1 MRIRTLNFLPEIFQ
15 TPTNRQFL
23 AATLDQ
29 LVNPPV
35 KQTIQGY
42 IGNKFGN
49 GINANDYYV
58 TEPTKIRTD
67 YQLDPGVVFT
77 NTNESTARDFISY
90 PGIID
95 ALKEQLGETADNN
108 RLFNSQFYSW
118 DSFVNLDK
126 LINYNEYYW
135 LPEGLPAVIV
145 GTSTVYLEE
154 DYAVTDNANTYSI
167 SPIDAPI
174 VNDNPILTL
183 LRGGTYTFA
192 VDQGTQFWIQGEP
205 GTSGYSLTN
214 PNQYVRNI
222 YGITNNGAT
231 AGTVTFNVPQ
241 ITAQDAY
248 QFLGNNTIDLV
259 TSLTYSQING
269 VLLSTLG
276 NIDGVVSL
284 ENLTLMFYNG
294 TVQTNFYTITYTGD
308 PNNPT
313 ISLILGDGI
322 PTNEKITA
330 LSGDSYSGLQFYR
343 DSLGN
348 VTEIPYLSSL
358 LDTLYYQDNSSPTKV
373 GVIRIIDDSNS
384 ATINVE
390 TQILGKTEYTSP
402 NGVVF
407 TNGLKVT
414 FQGDVYPLSYLNN
427 EYYVEGVGSAIE
439 LISKNDLICPE
450 DYTTSILEPF
460 DSISYDINNYD
471 ASLFLPIEKDY
482 ITISRGSINKN
493 AWSRS
498 NRWFHSQVINAT
510 ASYNNDP
517 SIITTYGSKNNK
529 AVRPILEFYSN
540 LKLFNLGT
548 AGKGFVDFLD
558 TRTTDAFTQV
568 MEQVCYY
575 PDVQVYTGYDATI
588 TGVVS
593 GTSTTITLPASSV
606 QGTLAVNQ
614 YINDSAGLLPTDATI
629 TAISGTTTLTLT
641 VEWNALKTFSTTGN
655 LSLVAD
661 DSPNTNYQVF
671 DGAKIIFANDNNP
684 NVANKIYV
692 VNFSTLSVGSTPV
705 ITLTE
710 APNGNLLIDQQFVV
724 TRGYNSTGKTYYYN
738 GEYVA
743 GQQKISVNQAPL
755 FDVLDE
761 NGISFGDQSVYTSSS
776 FAGNKL
782 FAYGI
787 GVGTDD
793 VVLGFPLR
801 FSSAGTLGDISF
813 DVSFNKD
820 TFDYVSDTSPITQKI
835 NAGYV
840 YNYSSR
846 TDYTR
851 ELGWKTA
858 IGESVQY
865 QIFEFD
871 YNATN
876 PVSSYTCDVAV
887 LTSAES
893 PWPTIFVYV
902 NNEIVSKEL
911 YTVTSTS
918 NTTTVSYALNS
929 PVNTKIQILLLS
941 NQASRTAYYGIP
953 INLSNNP
960 FNGNLAEV
968 NVGDIRGQYKSIF
981 YNNPNSSGNA
991 FGSNNYRDLGIT
1003 VPYGNVIIQNSA
1015 SLVLPGTFLRKKN
1028 DYIFDA
1034 LLFNSRE
1041 YIKYKSLLVATVNS
1055 LALDQTFNGANVLD
1069 AAVDQI
1075 TAAKSQEQPFFWS
1088 DMLPAKA
1095 PVTINSYL
1103 FNNYLDQAIFPLTKI
1118 YDFSSASYYGLM
1130 VYVART
1136 DSVTGITTTKLLIK
1150 GVDYT
1155 VTADAPTVIVTYD
1168 LQLNDIVTVNEYS
1181 QTYGSYVPNTP
1192 TKLGLYPSF
1201 VPKVVYDDTFVT
1213 PTWFI
1218 RGHDG
1223 SYNKLYGDYNPT
1235 LGLIDFR
1242 DQALFEFEC
1251 RIYNNLKLSNNIP
1264 ILENEI
1270 LPGFFRTTDYT
1281 YDEFLRTYSP
1291 AFLNW
1296 VGENRINYQRQY
1308 FSTFN
1313 EFTYN
1318 YSDTKSKIDTQLLT
1332 IGGWRGLYEYFYDT
1346 ASPNSSPWEMLGYTD
1361 KPDWWESRYG
1371 AAPYTSDNL
1380 VLWQDL
1386 EQGIDWN
1393 NGNPVIIPE
1402 AVRPGL
1408 TSVIPVGESGEILSP
1423 LRTIIGSYNPNIFQ
1437 RDWKVGD
1444 VGPAEYSYR
1453 RSSSYPFD
1461 LMRLFA
1467 LMKPAKF
1474 FNLSVD
1480 LDNYKYNAEFNQYLV
1495 NNRSHLV
1502 ISDIEIYGSGTP
1514 KTSYI
1519 NWVVDYEKQAG
1530 VDATTNLTNTL
1541 DNLDVRLVY
1550 RMAGYSDKNMLQ
1562 FYVEKSSAN
1571 DLNSSLLIPDESYGI
1586 LLYDNQPNSKII
1598 YSPVIIQVT
1607 GEGFSVFGNSQLTAY
1622 FKTLSPVYDGN
1633 YTNIT
1638 VESAS
1643 VKITDNYGP
1652 SEQLIP
1658 YGTVFYSTQEL
1669 AQFLM
1674 NYGKYLESQGMI
1686 FDQIVQSYTVD
1697 WELMIRE
1704 FLYWSQLG
1712 WEIGNVI
1719 TLNPAALALVI
1730 NKEDQIVQ
1738 PLTIQDTNFV
1748 LNQNLYPIK
1757 SSDISV
1763 IRDETF
1769 FSLEPLNKLDTIA
1782 YGQFNLSNFEHG
1794 IVFDNITVFDDII
1807 YNLITGL
1814 KQDRIFVRGTKSAE
1828 WNGTITASG
1837 FIYNQDNI
1845 KEWSQQVKYTKGSIV
1860 LYKTKYWV
1868 ALTIVQPGNNF
1879 NEKEWKVTE
1888 YSEIQKGLLPN
1899 SSTRSYETALYYD
1912 VYKANLENDAD
1923 LLSFSLI
1930 GYRPRDY
1937 LAVADL
1943 TDITQIN
1950 VYKNMIKSKGT
1961 RASLS
1966 TFKGAQLPQGG
1977 INYEV
1982 YENWAIKTGDF
1993 GGVLNNNFAEF
2004 KLSQNLLTGNP
2015 GIVSLKGNTNEIGV
2029 QQEVPLSSLFNYSRP
2044 ITSPDI
2050 LPILSDPS
2058 PRSLYPNAGYVNF
2071 NDVKMSSFFYSQAN
2085 EAVDING
2092 LPVSL
2097 TEFYVRDYYWVANY
2111 KSNWQV
2117 FTPESIGQ
2125 ILNVSSNLNG
2135 TATITFE
2142 NDHNL
2147 SKYDPFAIVNFNSA
2161 INGYYTV
2168 DTVINTKQVLIT
2180 LEVNTNNRSITGYG
2194 LAYKF
2199 TSQRVVSPAD
2209 IINLP
2214 LINAEFVKN
2223 TVWVDE
2229 NIDGDWAVYRKSLNY
2244 QYKTQ
2249 LTNTNSSFY
2258 GAAVAYTNDA
2268 GYLVSDPNLGELYR
2282 YTYNDLLQ
2290 DYILQQT
2297 LTSGASFGTNI
2308 IHKNNIYVVSEPTGT
2323 PKVHIYV
2330 KNPTLLTDNLVAYQS
2345 AITALGGSTEWGSK
2359 VALSGDTKWLY
2370 ISDDVGQK
2378 VYVYRKQDFS
2388 VNSGYFVIG
2397 ETYTITSVGTTDFTL
2412 LGAIEN
2418 KVGITFIATG
2428 SGDTNATG
2436 VAQQGTYKYST
2447 VIDGLSLGE
2456 EFGASLATDYYGD
2469 TLVVGAPKYDAS
2481 TTAANSGI
2489 AYVYSRSVQNIEVQ
2503 STGSGQTFTLAWTP
2517 TAPTTVTTLGTS
2529 SINGVNCSIN
2539 MSGFNVNDTVIFT
2552 PTSSISDFD
2561 GTNIVPNTTYYI
2573 QSIGSNWIQLKQ
2585 SRSTNE
2591 VYYLLDS
2598 VKNLNVYVQV
2608 NPLYVTVN
2616 GILVDSVNYA
2626 YVGNT
2631 FYYNGLLNA
2640 GDIINVS
2647 DNQFILAQTLELPD
2661 SARTGVQ
2668 FGYDLDVT
2676 TQASE
2681 ILVGAPFALDST
2693 TNQEGAVY
2701 RWTNGGGKFGVITGT
2716 QEVAVTTTRNLLL
2729 NGYLVTLA
2737 PAIGGT
2743 LSASDVSQL
2752 INAAGITNILASA
2765 SDNILTIQVTNTD
2778 IAVINEKLLI
2788 SAVDSNTL
2796 TELGL
2801 ELFTQTQ
2808 TILCPHLVGPTQFG
2822 KTIKFNEYDSV
2833 VISAPVGTRYT
2844 ATTFDFVDDENFTND
2859 TLFDNNAT
2867 QFIDS
2872 YTNAGAVYM
2881 FDYLGVYNETISDLG
2896 QFVYAQSINSPNQE
2910 YGNSPMYGYSVD
2922 FYDWTIIAGA
2932 PEYRIDTLTGCELTL
2947 GNAGQ
2952 VTIFNNPTG
2961 IKDWSTYR
2969 TPSATV
2975 DVSGIE
2981 NVQIFSAETNNT
2993 LINLDYID
3001 PLQGKILGAVRQ
3013 NIDVVSN
3020 NDPAGYNTGL
3030 DINGNLVWGEA
3041 QVGTIWFD
3049 TTSIRYVNYHQN
3061 DITYNSKYW
3070 GTLFPGSTVA
3080 VYSWVASTVAPS
3092 SYQGPGTPYNSTTYS
3107 VQATINSSNAVVPIY
3122 YFWVRNTGIV
3132 FTKRGKTLADTIL
3145 ELYISN
3151 PKSSGIAYMAALLP
3165 NTFGL
3170 YNAQDYIN
3178 ATDSVLHIGFK
3189 SSNNID
3195 VGHSEYALIR
3205 ANYADDFLPGIPE
3218 LITTDHLRAIHGA
3231 ATYSPAPP
3239 ESLYDRLLDSM
3250 AGVDETG
3257 AVVPNPLLPKAVQS
3271 GILARPRQSFFFN
3284 RLTALKNYIQ
3294 YANEVLAQYPI
3305 TEIRPG
3311 ATYLFAQNPITY
3323 NNTVSATNMI
3333 AGEQYII
3340 ISTGTTDFTQFGS
3353 GSNIIGTLFTAT
3365 GPATGSGTVDVIVG
3379 PASYTASDIVS
3390 GSTYIIETLGNTDF
3404 TAIGASSNTVGIE
3417 FTATGTS
3424 SGTGTVNEVLFD
3436 VGEEYDT
3443 SNFWDYVTW
3452 WAEGYD
3458 DATKPT
3464 VQVPVYASLSTLSV
3478 SNGTIASVLSNG
3490 SGKTEY
3496 YRYNSTT
3503 NSWFRIGLAAG
3514 TIQIKSSLYDY
3525 MSSKFGFGDNFYDT
3539 SVYDLF
3545 PSEETRYIIRALNEQ
3560 IYTNDLLIHRNRS
3573 LILMFE
3579 YIQSETIESQ
3589 NMLPWLNKT
3598 SLVDVTHTIREL
3610 VPLEVF
3616 RSDNQV
3622 FLSGYLNEVKPYH
3635 VLIKEFLF
3643 KYTGIDEYQGD
3654 ITDFDLPAQYNT
3666 NVNQFITPQLVY
3678 SSPKGDDQFLPD
3690 DAVWQEINYN
3700 QWFTNYG
3707 LSLSGINNFT
3717 ISRLVSYMD
3726 SVSNSIIVDNIWG
3739 FPITGTITIGTEEI
3753 VYNSVDRDLGILYNL
3768 QRGANNTT
3776 VAQHLPNETIYCNLP
3791 PVVVLDGG
3799 RGYTNPPRVV
3809 AYIDTTIYPAPTVE
3823 AVLEPVMYLDSVL
3836 SINVIDPGKG
3846 YATTP
3851 DIIIDAAQSVVFTS
3865 ADVDVMSNTFRL
3877 FAPTL
3882 QTGDMV
3888 RYEVG
3893 TGTDIGGLVDQQWYY
3908 VAVLETVPAYVVAF
3922 YDNYSNAINDHDRV
3936 EIYTQGTGSHTIN
3949 MGARATAITQ
3959 SSPVRENITTLR
3971 FDRTT
3976 YESQI
3981 TTWTANSL
3989 YAAPFIGDYY
3999 TSEAFSSSTIQVY
4012 SSQPA
4017 VQAIPA
4023 SANGFV
4029 LQIEE
4034 VANDEQTHWS
4044 TFTRYFAQS
4053 WSSESGNAYVIGL
4066 APTGGSLTNASGSTV
4081 GFAIDMPIKFV
4092 PITISSE
4099 ALLGSANIQA
4109 NTTYYIA
4116 EVLNDTQFKMK
4127 DSAGNIVE
4135 VTTYNPA
4142 NTAVEIYTAQVVDTA
4157 ILTVNYPGIRT
4168 ATNTTNM
4175 MSNLANTTGYGII
4188 TMPITEVGT
4197 GGTSG
4202 MYTGLPVYF
4211 IGNVF
4216 GGLIE
4221 NEIYYV
4227 TSVIDNERFTVSESQ
4242 EPLTIQVIGTTSIT
4256 NIVTVSDSSGL
4267 AAEIPIVF
4275 EGETTFGNLQFNT
4288 IYYVTQVLNDTQ
4300 IIISEVLNG
4309 TSLVLATATGSINLV
4324 SQGNTVPLQTTS
4336 GSMTV
4341 NIALPVSPG
4350 QVNGQQFTLYPTSNN
4365 YPNITTYT
4373 VGNLISVS
4381 ATATLGAVDRVIL
4394 EDITNLYVNMPV
4406 EVDTAV
4412 GGLSTLTTYYITD
4425 LDQVT
4430 ANVTGTYAVGNLV
4443 ICDSTSSLYV
4453 DMPVTFTGNT
4463 AISNIVITQQYY
4475 VESIFS
4481 STEFSISETIG
4492 GTQVSLATA
4501 SGALTVNGLYYT
4513 QLSLT
4518 QGGSPEVLFTA
4529 TTDFIVNQTPTVLPT
4544 FNISWILG
4552 GYRVIITD
4560 PGEGFAEDNLITIN
4574 GSYVGGD
4581 STNNIS
4587 LYVNTIDTLGEIT
4600 DVIVSGIVPSYS
4612 NTYYL
4617 KALTSNT
4624 MAVYSDPLMQVPVSG
4639 IDFAYDGFTAST
4651 ATINSANIEIANHT
4665 LFAVNDSVVFTSM
4678 TNSGDIVEG
4687 NTYFII
4693 TLDPITGVAELS
4705 ELPGGTLFSP
4715 NGSGTATIAKA
4726 GSYAFL
4732 PEPFYFR
4739 QSIVKYNNSLY
4750 GCIVSNGD
4758 PDFVYG
4764 KWELLQSS
4772 DRRLNALD
4780 RIVGYYQPT
4789 DDMPGKDLTQLVTN
4803 IVYPN
4808 STYYGNP
4815 FEPSQQ
4821 WPLDTQLIDE
4831 PFYPTNVNLAA
4842 ITNNGNIFLA
4852 PVNLPEYSG
4861 IAKDDL
4867 AEEWDLYKLSE
4878 QPLDITDIA
4887 YSSNTYLMTSTNT
4900 STPIFKS
4907 DDGINWST
4915 VGYYSTDASLPWSNS
4930 TTGLTLLNSANLS
4943 LNTVAYDGNLWIAAG
4958 NGNIVSSNDVNI
4970 WRETYTSN
4978 AALQYELFG
4987 STDLTSYLS
4996 AGFVAVGSGLTAN
5009 ASGNLVSSGVIV
5021 YSADG
5026 IVWQDSTLVTDK
5038 TLYSAAASSSII
5050 VAVGEDG
5057 AIFTSINGINWI
5069 GVRETLAVSTNSV
5082 NQVLNV
5088 AYTDNFS
5095 VNDSVRVNNAFD
5107 VLVTSTTYYVANVV
5121 SSTQLILSPDS
5132 SNTVATSLV
5141 ASTLYQI
5148 TDLGT
5153 TDFTLVGAASNTV
5166 GVIFTA
5172 SASGAGTGTAR
5183 RLVNFTTTTLTP
5195 DRTFLYRTPVLDT
5208 LRDVHWNGSRF
5219 MTVGDGGTIRT
5230 SINGN
5235 TWFTRTSGTT
5245 ENLTGIT
5252 YKSPYWVAVGENN
5265 TVLRSTGTGVTWEA
5279 ISSFAVAQPAY
5290 NVQGDPFLYGYGP
5303 EELVPGVVSDSLAM
5317 TVTTRPGI
5325 TWEATEYAHSGYNVV
5340 SLELQATSATDNIF
5354 FFADAVSVPAQ
5365 LSCFIIDATSGLSTS
5380 IYETIDNFTVDW
5392 VNKRIVFSASNPLN
5406 YTSVS
5411 SPGNT
5416 LRIDVYEV
5424 GNGNQLEKSCTDND
5438 PIRYNTTT
5446 GFDEIYLNCN
5456 YTAEIWQ
5463 GSGVV
5468 QNNTYPIEVNAYAT
5482 DSVTNQ
5488 IYLDSVS
5495 NLVQNTPIS
5504 FTGGVFG
5511 NIQED
5516 VVYYVKS
5523 ISEATNSITVSLT
5536 YNVVTGLAGAT
5547 FVVTTAT
5554 GSMTCVIS
5562 YGNGT
5567 VYTDPI
5573 VYHNGNKLVL
5583 GKTNSV
5589 TRTKSATNA
5598 ITCNTTSGLIVDT
5611 PIVFSDTIF
5620 GGISAH
5626 VIYYISSIVDLNEFT
5641 ISTTMGGAA
5650 VSLTNAAGSAT
5661 FVTNDYAYALA
5672 PNGVSAKIVFAPQ
5685 TITAGSFVIGNDY
5698 VIQSIGSTDFTLVGA
5713 TSNTIGTAF
5722 TATGVG
5728 SGTGTATT
5736 TYDTSYDFISYAV
5749 LGETSPTQYG
5759 YTLPQT
5765 QVFTYSGSTVFALDN
5780 YIASNWEDASIVEVN
5795 GIRIPIS
5802 NYTIDPI
5809 GDTINFIS
5817 TYVAAPAIISG
5828 LSYQIATIG
5837 TTDFTLIG
5845 ASGNTAGVIFTATGA
5860 GTGTGVAEFIL
5871 NTGDTIAVTLFNDTY
5886 KEYFDTTYGLTG
5898 SVGAVSGLI
5907 VGTTTHTEISYDEL
5921 ATAGS
5926 FIIGQEY
5933 VIDSIGTTDFT
5944 LIGAASNTVGIS
5956 FVATGAGTGS
5966 GTAAVGYDDGDYDET
5981 YNWLTLSAGTTAS
5994 LAVNDAITF
6003 TAPTIGGIVSG
6014 TTYYV
6019 VEIWNSTEFV
6029 ISETIGGGP
6038 FVVYDDSGSMAF
6050 DISPIRVNN
6059 ILTISNTISAPVLS
6073 TYVTNTTTVTN
6084 RLTVSSTTGMSV
6096 DDTIIFKGTGFGGVL
6111 TDGTVYFIE
6120 SVISATQ
6127 FRIKDESGSLIPLST
6142 AAGSMLADV
6151 GGQPAVRVTTGITH
6165 NFTENDLI
6173 IIDGTLGSIQL
6184 NGNTYYAKIITSY
6197 IFDLYEQPYDPGLF
6211 AVNYPITYCSTYTGS
6226 GYVWLSGL
6234 FRLRNT
6240 YATAT
6245 NSVSDYITVADT
6257 SELIEDTPVYF
6268 TKPGVALGTA
6278 ILGGL
6283 IAGQKYYIRE
6293 VVSATQITI
6302 STEWGG
6308 DSLPLTTDTESVY
6321 VTQWEQTDVDRLW
6334 VTVNGLR
6341 VPSSSLRLLPANEL
6355 GILTTIGTGD
6365 VVIVTSMMPSAT
6377 PNEQVYINFV
6387 NQENS
6392 GYVYRANSN
6401 TKTWLTQNLDLLD
6414 TVIHVDDVTKLT
6426 NYVAQTSTT
6435 PAAVNDVYTVG
6446 INADRTEILSIAV
6459 LNTSQS
6465 IAADA
6470 IVTGQTYKITAIG
6483 STDFTLIGALENE
6496 VGTIFIATG
6505 VGTGTGYCN
6514 PYIDPVN
6521 FTRGIVDVAPV
6532 IFIDSGSWI
6541 TAGDE
6546 LVITTTV
6553 GKDIMI
6559 NGEII
6564 RIYAVDTLTNTIT
6577 SFVRGANGSAVQATQ
6592 PIYSEIFSLLN
6603 DNRMISAVYAETW
6616 NSDIYNTVLGDP
6628 LQISETTG
6636 AVFLNADIT

>member
-42 IGNKFGN
+42 IGSKFGN
-49 GINANDYYV
+49 GVNANDYYV
-58 TEPTKIRTD
+58 TEPTKTRTD

-77 NTNESTARDFISY
+77 NTNESIAKDFISY

-95 ALKEQLGETADNN
+95 ALKEQGGETADNS

-135 LPEGLPAVIV
+135 LPEGLPAVVV
-145 GTSTVYLEE
+145 GTSTIYLEE
-154 DYAVTDNANTYSI
+154 DYAVTDNLNTYSVY
-167 SPIDAPI
+167 PAEVPTN
-174 VNDNPILTL
+174 NDNPVITL
-183 LRGGTYTFA
+183 IRGGTYTFA
-192 VDQGTQFWIQGEP
+192 VDQSTQFWIQGEP
-205 GTSGYSLTN
+205 GTTGYSLTN
-214 PNQYVRNI
+214 SNQSVRTI
-222 YGITNNGAT
+222 YGVTNNGAT

-241 ITAQDAY
+241 TTAQDAY
-248 QFLGNNTIDLV
+248 QFPGNNTVDLT
-259 TSLTYSQING
+259 TSLTYAQING

-276 NIDGVVSL
+276 SIDGVVTL
-284 ENLTLMFYNG
+284 ENLTLMFNNG
-294 TVQTNFYTITYTGD
+294 TPQTNFYTITYTGD

-313 ISLILGDGI
+313 ISLVVGSGI
-322 PTNEKITA
+322 PTNEKITV

-343 DSLGN
+343 DSGGN
-348 VTEIPYLSSL
+348 VAEIPYLSSL
-358 LDTLYYQDNSSPTKV
+358 LDTLYYQDGSSTSKV

-384 ATINVE
+384 ATINVA
-390 TQILGKTEYTSP
+390 TQILGKTAYTSP

-414 FQGDVYPLSYLNN
+414 FQGDVYPTSYLNN
-427 EYYVEGVGSAIE
+427 EYYVEGVGTAIQ
-439 LISKNDLICPE
+439 LIAENDLACPE
-450 DYTTSILEPF
+450 DYTTSILDPF
-460 DSISYDINNYD
+460 DTVPYDMTNYD
-471 ASLFLPIEKDY
+471 ASFFIPTEKDY
-482 ITISRGSINKN
+482 LTISRSAINKN

-498 NRWFHSQVINAT
+498 NRWFHTQVINAT

-517 SIITTYGSKNNK
+517 SIITTYGSKSNK
-529 AVRPILEFYSN
+529 AIRPILEFYPN

-548 AGKGFVDFLD
+548 ESKGFVDFLD

-568 MEQVCYY
+568 VDQVCYY
-575 PDVQVYTGYDATI
+575 PDVQVYTGYDATL

-614 YINDSAGLLPTDATI
+614 YINDSAGLLPLGATI
-629 TAISGTTTLTLT
+629 TSITGTTILT
-641 VEWNALKTFSTTGN
+641 VTVAWSALKTFSTTAN
-655 LSLVAD
+655 LSLVAN
-661 DSPNTNYQVF
+661 DSPNSGYQVF
-671 DGAKIIFANDNNP
+671 DGAKIIFTNDTNP
-684 NVANKIYV
+684 AVANKIYV
-692 VNFSTLSVGSTPV
+692 VNFSTLSLGSTPV

-710 APNGNLLIDQQFVV
+710 SFDSTVLIDQQFVV
-724 TRGYNSTGKTYYYN
+724 TRGYNSAGKTYYYN
-738 GEYVA
+738 GEYIEA
-743 GQQKISVNQAPL
+743 QQKIAVNQAPL
-755 FDVLDE
+755 FDVFDE

-776 FAGNKL
+776 FVGNKL

-787 GVGTDD
+787 GSGPDD
-793 VVLGFPLR
+793 VVLDFPLR
-801 FSSAGTLGDISF
+801 YSSVSNLGDISF

-820 TFDYVSDTSPITQKI
+820 TFDYVSSTTPITQNI
-835 NAGYV
+835 NTGYV

-846 TDYTR
+846 TAYTR

-871 YNATN
+871 YDALN
-876 PVSSYTCDVAV
+876 PVNSYTCDIAV
-887 LTSAES
+887 LDSAES
-893 PWPTIFVYV
+893 PWPTTFVYV
-902 NNEIVSKEL
+902 NNEIVNKGL

-918 NTTTVSYALNS
+918 KTTTINYALES
-929 PVNTKIQILLLS
+929 PINTKVQVLLLS
-941 NQASRTAYYGIP
+941 DQVSKTAYYGIP

-960 FNGNLAEV
+960 FNGNLSEV

-981 YNNPNSSGNA
+981 YNNPNSSGNV
-991 FGSNNYRDLGIT
+991 FGTNNYRDLGVT
-1003 VPYGNVIIQNSA
+1003 VPYGNMIIQNSA
-1015 SLVLPGTFLRKKN
+1015 SLALPGTFLRKKN

-1041 YIKYKSLLVATVNS
+1041 YIKYKSLLIATVNS
-1055 LALDQTFNGANVLD
+1055 IAFDQTFNGANVLD
-1069 AAVDQI
+1069 EAIDQI

-1088 DMLPAKA
+1088 DMLPVKA
-1095 PVTINSYL
+1095 PVTVNSYV
-1103 FNNYLDQAIFPLTKI
+1103 FNNYLDQAIFPLTRT
-1118 YDFSSASYYGLM
+1118 YDFASANYYGLLI
-1130 VYVART
+1130 YVARPNNA
-1136 DSVTGITTTKLLIK
+1136 TGIITTKLLVK
-1150 GVDYT
+1150 DVDYT
-1155 VTADAPTVIVTYD
+1155 VNADAPNVTVTYD
-1168 LQLNDIVTVNEYS
+1168 LQINDIVTVKEYS
-1181 QTYGSYVPNTP
+1181 QSYGSYVPNTP

-1201 VPKVVYDDTFVT
+1201 IPEVVYDDTFVT

-1223 SYNKLYGDYNPT
+1223 SYTKLYGEYDPT

-1251 RIYNNLKLSNNIP
+1251 RIYNNLKLSSTIP
-1264 ILENEI
+1264 IQEYEI

-1281 YDEFLRTYSP
+1281 YDEFLRVYSTT
-1291 AFLNW
+1291 FLNW

-1308 FSTFN
+1308 FGTFN

-1318 YSDTKSKIDTQLLT
+1318 YSDTKSKIDPQLLT

-1346 ASPNSSPWEMLGYTD
+1346 ATPNTAPWEMLGYTN
-1361 KPDWWESRYG
+1361 KPAWWETRYG
-1371 AAPYTSDNL
+1371 VAPYTSDNL

-1386 EQGIDWN
+1386 EEGIDWN
-1393 NGNPVIIPE
+1393 NGNPVVIPS
-1402 AVRPGL
+1402 AVRSGL
-1408 TSVIPVGESGEILSP
+1408 TSVIPVGTSGEILSP

-1461 LMRLFA
+1461 LMRMFA

-1474 FNLSVD
+1474 FNLAVD
-1480 LDNYKYNAEFNQYLV
+1480 LDNYKYNAEFDQYLI
-1495 NNRSHLV
+1495 NNRSHLI
-1502 ISDIEIYGSGTP
+1502 ISDVAIYGSGTP

-1530 VDATTNLTNTL
+1530 VDATTNITNTL

-1571 DLNSSLLIPDESYGI
+1571 DLNSSLLIPDESYRV

-1607 GEGFSVFGNSQLTAY
+1607 SEGFSVFGNSQLVAY
-1622 FKTLSPVYDGN
+1622 FRTLTPVFNGN
-1633 YTNIT
+1633 YNNIT
-1638 VESAS
+1638 VESQS
-1643 VKITDNYGP
+1643 VKVTTDY
-1652 SEQLIP
+1652 SSTEQFVP

-1674 NYGKYLESQGMI
+1674 SYGKYLESQGMI
-1686 FDQIVQSYTVD
+1686 FDQILQSYTID
-1697 WELMIRE
+1697 WELMVRE

-1712 WEIGNVI
+1712 WEVGNVI
-1719 TLNPAALALVI
+1719 TLNPAALTLVI

-1794 IVFDNITVFDDII
+1794 IVFDNITVFDDVI
-1807 YNLITGL
+1807 YNLVTGL
-1814 KQDRIFVRGTKSAE
+1814 RQNRIFVRGTKSAE

-1860 LYKTKYWV
+1860 LYKNKYWV
-1868 ALTIVQPGNNF
+1868 ALTIVQPGSTF
-1879 NEKEWKVTE
+1879 NEKEWKITD

-1912 VYKANLENDAD
+1912 AYKANLENDAD

-1950 VYKNMIKSKGT
+1950 VYKNMITSKGT
-1961 RASLS
+1961 LAALS
-1966 TFKGAQLPQGG
+1966 AFKGAQLPQGG
-1977 INYEV
+1977 IDYDV
-1982 YENWAIKTGDF
+1982 YENWAIKTGEF
-1993 GGVLNNNFAEF
+1993 GGVLNNNFVEF
-2004 KLSQNLLTGNP
+2004 KLNQSQLTGNP
-2015 GIVSLKGNTNEIGV
+2015 GIVSLMGNTSEIGV
-2029 QQEVPLSSLFNYSRP
+2029 QQEVPLSALFNYSRP
-2044 ITSPDI
+2044 ITSPDV
-2050 LPILSDPS
+2050 LPVLTATS
-2058 PRSLYPNAGYVNF
+2058 PASLYPNAGYVNF

-2085 EAVDING
+2085 EAVDVNG
-2092 LPVSL
+2092 LPVSI
-2097 TEFYVRDYYWVANY
+2097 TEFYVRDYYWIANY
-2111 KSNWQV
+2111 KSGWQV

-2125 ILNVSSNLNG
+2125 IISVSSNLNG
-2135 TATITFE
+2135 SATVTFE

-2147 SKYDPFAIVNFNSA
+2147 SKYDPFAIVNFNTA
-2161 INGYYTV
+2161 VNGYYTV
-2168 DTVINTKQVLIT
+2168 DTVVNTKQVLIT
-2180 LEVNTNNRSITGYG
+2180 LQVNTNNRSITGYG
-2194 LAYKF
+2194 LGYKF

-2209 IINLP
+2209 IVNLP

-2229 NIDGDWAVYRKSLNY
+2229 NVSGDWAVYRKSLNY
-2244 QYKTQ
+2244 QYETQ
-2249 LTNTNSSFY
+2249 LTKTNSSSY

-2282 YTYNDLLQ
+2282 YTYNELLQ

-2297 LTSGASFGTNI
+2297 LTSGASFGTTI
-2308 IHKNNIYVVSEPTGT
+2308 AHENNIYVVSEPTGI

-2330 KNPTLLTDNLVAYQS
+2330 KNPTLLTDNLIAYQS
-2345 AITALGGSTEWGSK
+2345 AITALAGATEWGSK

-2370 ISDDVGQK
+2370 ISDDIGQK

-2388 VNSGYFVIG
+2388 VNSGYFTVG
-2397 ETYTITSVGTTDFTL
+2397 ETYTITTVGTTNFTL

-2418 KVGITFIATG
+2418 KVGITFVATG
-2428 SGDTNATG
+2428 AGNVNETG
-2436 VAQQGTYKYST
+2436 VAQQVTYKYST
-2447 VIDGLSLGE
+2447 VIDGTSLGE

-2469 TLVVGAPKYDAS
+2469 TLVIGAPKYDAS
-2481 TTAANSGI
+2481 SIAANSGI
-2489 AYVYSRSVQNIEVQ
+2489 AYVYSRAVQNIEVQ
-2503 STGSGQTFTLAWTP
+2503 STGAGQTFRLAWTP
-2517 TAPTTVTTLGTS
+2517 TAPTLVTTLGTS
-2529 SINGVNCSIN
+2529 SLSGVNCSIN

-2561 GTNIVPNTTYYI
+2561 GTNLVPNTTYYI
-2573 QSIGSNWIQLKQ
+2573 QSIGANWIQLKQ
-2585 SRSTNE
+2585 TRSTNE

-2598 VKNLNVYVQV
+2598 IKNLNVYVQV

-2616 GILVDSVNYA
+2616 GTLVDPVNYA

-2631 FYYNGLLNA
+2631 FYYTGTLNA

-2647 DNQFILAQTLELPD
+2647 DNQFTLVQTLESPD
-2661 SARTGVQ
+2661 TARTGVQ

-2681 ILVGAPFALDST
+2681 ILVGAPFALNSS

-2701 RWTNGGGKFGVITGT
+2701 RWTNGGGKFGIVTGT
-2716 QEVAVTTTRNLLL
+2716 QEVEITTARNLLL
-2729 NGYLVTLA
+2729 NGYLITLT
-2737 PAIGGT
+2737 PAAGGT

-2752 INAAGITNILASA
+2752 INAAEITNISASA
-2765 SDNILTIQVTNTD
+2765 SNNILTIQVENTD

-2788 SAVDSNTL
+2788 SAVDSDTL
-2796 TELGL
+2796 TELGID
-2801 ELFTQTQ
+2801 LFTQTQ
-2808 TILCPHLVGPTQFG
+2808 TILCPHVMGPTQFG

-2844 ATTFDFVDDENFTND
+2844 ATTFDFVDDEDFTND
-2859 TLFDNNAT
+2859 TLFDNNTT

-2872 YTNAGAVYM
+2872 YPNAGAVYM
-2881 FDYLGVYNETISDLG
+2881 FDYLGVYNESITDVG
-2896 QFVYAQSINSPNQE
+2896 NFVYAQSINSPDQE
-2910 YGNSPMYGYSVD
+2910 YGNSPMYGYAVD
-2922 FYDWTIIAGA
+2922 FYDWTVIAGA
-2932 PEYRIDTLTGCELTL
+2932 PEYRIDTLTGCEVTL

-2952 VTIFNNPTG
+2952 VTIFNNLSG
-2961 IKDWSTYR
+2961 IKDWTPYR

-2975 DVSGIE
+2975 DVEGIE
-2981 NVQIFSAETNNT
+2981 NAQIFSAETNNT

-3020 NDPAGYNTGL
+3020 NDPAGYNAGSN
-3030 DINGNLVWGEA
+3030 ISGKLVWGEA
-3041 QVGTIWFD
+3041 QIGTIWFD
-3049 TTSIRYVNYHQN
+3049 TTSVRFVNYHQN
-3061 DITYNSKYW
+3061 DIVYNSKYW
-3070 GTLFPGSTVA
+3070 GTLFPGSDVA
-3080 VYSWVASTVAPS
+3080 VYSWIASTVPPL
-3092 SYQGPGTPYNSTTYS
+3092 SYQGPGSVYDPTTYS
-3107 VQATINSSNAVVPIY
+3107 VQTTINSSNAIVPVY

-3145 ELYISN
+3145 ESYILN
-3151 PKSSGIAYMAALLP
+3151 PKNSGIAYMATLLP

-3178 ATDSVLHIGFK
+3178 ANDSVLHIGFK

-3205 ANYADDFLPGIPE
+3205 SNYADDFLPGIPE
-3218 LITTDHLRAIHGA
+3218 LTTTDHLRAIHGTA
-3231 ATYSPAPP
+3231 VYSSTPP

-3271 GILARPRQSFFFN
+3271 GVLARPRQSFFYN
-3284 RLTALKNYIQ
+3284 RLTALKNYVQ
-3294 YANEVLAQYPI
+3294 YANEILAQYPI

-3323 NNTVSATNMI
+3323 NNTIAAVNMV
-3333 AGEQYII
+3333 AGNQYII
-3340 ISTGTTDFTQFGS
+3340 VSTGTTDFTQVGS
-3353 GSNIIGTLFTAT
+3353 GSNIIGTSFVAT

-3379 PASYTASDIVS
+3379 PASYAATDIVS
-3390 GSTYIIETLGNTDF
+3390 GSTYVIETVGTTDF
-3404 TAIGASSNTVGIE
+3404 TALGASSNTIGIE
-3417 FTATGTS
+3417 FTATGTG

-3458 DATKPT
+3458 NATKAT
-3464 VQVPVYASLSTLSV
+3464 IQVPVYASLSTLNV
-3478 SNGTIASVLSNG
+3478 ANGTIASVLSNG

-3496 YRYNSTT
+3496 YRYDSTA
-3503 NSWFRIGLAAG
+3503 NNWIRIGLAAG

-3525 MSSKFGFGDNFYDT
+3525 AGAKFGFGDNFYDT

-3560 IYTNDLLIHRNRS
+3560 IYTNELLIHRNRS

-3610 VPLEVF
+3610 LPLEVF

-3643 KYTGIDEYQGD
+3643 KYTGTEEFQGN

-3666 NVNQFITPQLVY
+3666 SVNQFISPQLVY
-3678 SSPKGDDQFLPD
+3678 SSPRGDNQFLSD
-3690 DAVWQEINYN
+3690 DSIWQEKEYS
-3700 QWFTNYG
+3700 QWFSNYG
-3707 LSLSGINNFT
+3707 LSLSELNNYE
-3717 ISRLVSYMD
+3717 ISKLVSYMD
-3726 SVSNSIIVDNIWG
+3726 AATNSIIVENVWG
-3739 FPITGTITIGTEEI
+3739 FPINGIITIGTEKI
-3753 VYNSVDRDLGILYNL
+3753 FYNNVDRDLGILYNL
-3768 QRGANNTT
+3768 QRGVNDTT
-3776 VAQHLPNETIYCNLP
+3776 VTQHLPGEAIYCDLP
-3791 PVVVLDGG
+3791 AIVVLDGG
-3799 RGYTNPPRVV
+3799 RGYSNPPRVT
-3809 AYIDTTIYPAPTVE
+3809 AYIDTTVYPAPAVE

-3836 SINVIDPGKG
+3836 SINVVNPGQG
-3846 YATTP
+3846 YATQP
-3851 DIIIDAAQSVVFTS
+3851 DIIIDAAQSAVFTS
-3865 ADVDVMSNTFRL
+3865 TDVDVLSNTFRL

-3882 QTGDMV
+3882 QTGDIV
-3888 RYEVG
+3888 RYNVG
-3893 TGTDIGGLVDQQWYY
+3893 TGTAIGGLVNNQWYY

-3922 YDNYSNAINDHDRV
+3922 YNNYSNAINDHDRV
-3936 EIYTQGTGSHTIN
+3936 ELYTPGTGSHTIN
-3949 MGARATAITQ
+3949 MGARATAIVQ
-3959 SSPVRENITTLR
+3959 SSPVRENTTTLR

-3976 YESQI
+3976 YQSQI
-3981 TTWTANSL
+3981 TDWTANTL
-3989 YAAPFIGDYY
+3989 YAATFIGDYY
-3999 TSEAFSSSTIQVY
+3999 TSEALSSSAIQVY
-4012 SSQPA
+4012 SNQPA
-4017 VQAIPA
+4017 VQSIPA

-4029 LQIEE
+4029 LQIEDIT
-4034 VANDEQTHWS
+4034 NDEQTYWS
-4044 TFTRYFAQS
+4044 EFTRYFAQS
-4053 WSSESGNAYVIGL
+4053 LASTSGNLYVIEL

-4081 GFAIDMPIKFV
+4081 GFEVDMPIKFV
-4092 PITISSE
+4092 PITVTSE
-4099 ALLGSANIQA
+4099 TLFSSANIEA

-4116 EVLNDTQFKMK
+4116 EVLSNTQFKIK
-4127 DSAGNIVE
+4127 DNAGDIVE

-4168 ATNTTNM
+4168 ATATTNI
-4175 MSNLANTTGYGII
+4175 MSVAANAVGYSTI
-4188 TMPITEVGT
+4188 TIPTTEVGT
-4197 GGTSG
+4197 GGTLG
-4202 MYTGLPVYF
+4202 MYTDLPIYF
-4211 IGNVF
+4211 IGNVL

-4221 NEIYYV
+4221 NQVYYV
-4227 TSVIDNERFTVSESQ
+4227 TSVIDDETLTVSETQ
-4242 EPLTIQVIGTTSIT
+4242 DPLTITVTATTATT
-4256 NIVTVSDSSGL
+4256 NIITVSDSTGL
-4267 AAEIPIVF
+4267 AVETPIVF
-4275 EGETTFGNLQFNT
+4275 EGDTVFGNLQFNK
-4288 IYYVTQVLNDTQ
+4288 IYYVTQILNDTQ

-4309 TSLVLATATGSINLV
+4309 TSLVLATASGSINLI
-4324 SQGNTVPLQTTS
+4324 SQGNTVRLQTAS
-4336 GSMTV
+4336 GTMTV

-4350 QVNGQQFTLYPTSNN
+4350 QVNGQEFTLYPTSNN

-4373 VGNLISVS
+4373 IGNLITAN
-4381 ATATLGAVDRVIL
+4381 ATATLGTVDRVIL
-4394 EDITNLYVNMPV
+4394 TDITNMYVNMPV

-4430 ANVTGTYAVGNLV
+4430 ANVTSTVATGNLV
-4443 ICDSTSSLYV
+4443 VCDSTSSLYV
-4453 DMPVTFTGNT
+4453 DMPVTFSGTS
-4463 AISNIVITQQYY
+4463 ISNIVITQQYY

-4481 STEFSISETIG
+4481 STEFAISETVG
-4492 GTQVSLATA
+4492 GTQVALSNA
-4501 SGALTVNGLYYT
+4501 SGNLTVNGLYYAE
-4513 QLSLT
+4513 LSLT
-4518 QGGSPEVLFTA
+4518 QGGMPEVLFNSV
-4529 TTDFIVNQTPTVLPT
+4529 TDFTVNQTPTVQPT
-4544 FNISWILG
+4544 FSVSWILG
-4552 GYRVIITD
+4552 GYRVIVTN

-4574 GSYVGGD
+4574 GSYVGGN
-4581 STNNIS
+4581 STNNIT
-4587 LYVNTIDTLGEIT
+4587 LYVNTVDTLGEIT
-4600 DVIVSGIVPSYS
+4600 DVIVSGTVPSYS
-4612 NTYYL
+4612 NQYYL
-4617 KALTSNT
+4617 KALTANT
-4624 MAVYSDPLMQVPVSG
+4624 LAVYSDPLMQVPVSG
-4639 IDFAYDGFTAST
+4639 IDFGYTGFSASNVN
-4651 ATINSANIEIANHT
+4651 INSANIEIANPSM
-4665 LFAVNDSVVFTSM
+4665 FAVNDSVVFTDISN
-4678 TNSGDIVEG
+4678 TGDIVAG
-4687 NTYFII
+4687 DTYFII
-4693 TLDPITGVAELS
+4693 TLNSTTGIAEIS
-4705 ELPGGTLFSP
+4705 ELPGGSLFSP
-4715 NGSGTATIAKA
+4715 NGTGTATIAKA

-4732 PEPFYFR
+4732 PEPFYFN
-4739 QSIVKYNNSLY
+4739 QSIVKYNNNLY
-4750 GCIVSNGD
+4750 GCVVSNGD
-4758 PDFVYG
+4758 SDFVYG

-4789 DDMPGKDLTQLVTN
+4789 DNMPGKDLTQLVAN

-4831 PFYPTNVNLAA
+4831 PFYPTDVNLAA
-4842 ITNNGNIFLA
+4842 ITNDGNIFLA
-4852 PVNLPEYSG
+4852 PANLPEYSG
-4861 IAKDDL
+4861 IAKDDV
-4867 AEEWDLYKLSE
+4867 AEQWDLYKLSE
-4878 QPLDITDIA
+4878 QPLDITDIT
-4887 YSSNTYLMTSTNT
+4887 YSSNTYIMTSTNAA
-4900 STPIFKS
+4900 TPLFKS
-4907 DDGINWST
+4907 VDGVNWST
-4915 VGYYSTDASLPWSNS
+4915 VGYYTDDASFPWSNS
-4930 TTGLTLLNSANLS
+4930 TTGLALLSSANLAFD
-4943 LNTVAYDGNLWIAAG
+4943 TVAYDGNLWVAAG
-4958 NGNIVSSNDVNI
+4958 NGNIVSSADANI
-4970 WRETYTSN
+4970 WRETYTANSS
-4978 AALQYELFG
+4978 LQYEFFG
-4987 STDLTSYLS
+4987 STDLSTYSS
-4996 AGFVAVGSGLTAN
+4996 AGFVVVGSGLTAN
-5009 ASGNLVSSGVIV
+5009 AAGNLVTSGIIV

-5026 IVWQDSTLVTDK
+5026 ITWQDSTLVTNK
-5038 TLYSAAASSSII
+5038 KLYSAAASTSTI
-5050 VAVGEDG
+5050 VAMGEDG
-5057 AIFTSINGINWI
+5057 AIFTSTNGVNWI
-5069 GVRETLAVSTNSV
+5069 GVRETLAISTDAGTE
-5082 NQVLNV
+5082 VLNV
-5088 AYTDNFS
+5088 VNTDNFS
-5095 VNDSVRVNNAFD
+5095 VDDAVKVNNAFD

-5121 SSTQLILSPDS
+5121 STTQLILSPDS
-5132 SNTVATSLV
+5132 SNTVATSLI

-5148 TDLGT
+5148 TDLGS

-5172 SASGAGTGTAR
+5172 SGAGTGTGTAR
-5183 RLVNFTTTTLTP
+5183 RLVNFTSTALVP
-5195 DRTFLYRTPVLDT
+5195 DRTFLYRTPITST

-5219 MTVGDGGTIRT
+5219 MAVGDNGLIRT
-5230 SINGN
+5230 SVNGS

-5252 YKSPYWVAVGENN
+5252 YKSPYWIAVGENN

-5290 NVQGDPFLYGYGP
+5290 TVQGDPFLYGYGP

-5325 TWEATEYAHSGYNVV
+5325 TWEATEYAHSGYRVA
-5340 SLELQATSATDNIF
+5340 SLELQATSATDNKF
-5354 FFADAVSVPAQ
+5354 SFLDAVSVPAQ
-5365 LSCFIIDATSGLSTS
+5365 LSCFIIDATTGLSNT
-5380 IYETIDNFTVDW
+5380 IYETIDNFTIDW
-5392 VNKRIVFSASNPLN
+5392 VNKQIVFSAVNPLN
-5406 YTSVS
+5406 YVSTSA
-5411 SPGNT
+5411 PGDT

-5438 PIRYNTTT
+5438 PVRRNTTT

-5468 QNNTYPIEVNAYAT
+5468 QPNTYPIEVEAYAT
-5482 DSVTNQ
+5482 DAVTNQ
-5488 IYLDSVS
+5488 IYLVSVS

-5504 FTGGVFG
+5504 FTGSVFG

-5523 ISEATNSITVSLT
+5523 IAEATNSITVSLT
-5536 YNVVTGLAGAT
+5536 YNIVTGLAGST
-5547 FVVTTAT
+5547 FTLATAT

-5573 VYHNGNKLVL
+5573 VYHNGSKLVL
-5583 GKTNSV
+5583 GQTNSI
-5589 TRTKSATNA
+5589 TRTKSSNNA
-5598 ITCNTTSGLIVDT
+5598 ITCNSTNGLIVNT

-5620 GGISAH
+5620 GGISAN
-5626 VIYYISSIVDLNEFT
+5626 VIYYIRSIVDLNEFT
-5641 ISTTMGGAA
+5641 ISTTIGGTA
-5650 VSLTNAAGSAT
+5650 VTLTDAVGSAA
-5661 FVTNDYAYALA
+5661 FVTNNYGFALA
-5672 PNGVSAKIVFAPQ
+5672 PNGVSAKMVFAPQ
-5685 TITAGSFVIGNDY
+5685 IITAGSFVIGNDY
-5698 VIQSIGSTDFTLVGA
+5698 VIQSVDSTDFTLIGAASNAVGV
-5713 TSNTIGTAF
+5713 AF
-5722 TATGVG
+5722 TATGAG
-5728 SGTGTATT
+5728 TGTGTATT
-5736 TYDTSYDFISYAV
+5736 TYDVSYDFISYTV
-5749 LGETSPTQYG
+5749 FGQTTPTQYG

-5765 QVFTYSGSTVFALDN
+5765 QVFTYSGSTVFALEN
-5780 YIASNWEDASIVEVN
+5780 YIATNWQDASVVEVN
-5795 GIRIPIS
+5795 GLRIPVS
-5802 NYTIDPI
+5802 NYTIDPA
-5809 GDTINFIS
+5809 GDTISFVS
-5817 TYVAAPAIISG
+5817 TYVAAPAIIPG
-5828 LSYQIATIG
+5828 LSYQITTLG
-5837 TTDFTLIG
+5837 TTDFMLIG
-5845 ASGNTAGVIFTATGA
+5845 AASNAVGVIFTATGV

-5871 NTGDTIAVTLFNDTY
+5871 NTGDTFAVTLFNDTY
-5886 KEYFDTTYGLTG
+5886 KEYFDTIYGLNG

-5926 FIIGQEY
+5926 FITGQEY

-5956 FVATGAGTGS
+5956 FIATGPGSGT

-5981 YNWLTLSAGTTAS
+5981 YNWLTLSTGNTAS
-5994 LAVNDAITF
+5994 LAINDAVVF
-6003 TAPTIGGIVSG
+6003 TAPTIGGIVAG

-6019 VEIWNSTEFV
+6019 IEIWNSTEFV
-6029 ISETIGGGP
+6029 ISETVGGGP
-6038 FVVYDDSGSMAF
+6038 FIVFDDSGSMAF
-6050 DISPIRVNN
+6050 DISPIRVSN
-6059 ILTISNTISAPVLS
+6059 IVSISNAISAPVAQV
-6073 TYVTNTTTVTN
+6073 YITNTTTGTN
-6084 RLTVSSTTGMSV
+6084 RLTTSTTTGMSV

-6120 SVISATQ
+6120 SIISATQ
-6127 FRIKDESGSLIPLST
+6127 FRIKDESGTLVPLST
-6142 AAGSMLADV
+6142 ASGTMLADV
-6151 GGQPAVRVTTGITH
+6151 GGQPAIRVTTGITH
-6165 NFTENDLI
+6165 NFEENDFI

-6184 NGNTYYAKIITSY
+6184 NGNTYYAKVITSY
-6197 IFDLYEQPYDPGLF
+6197 VFDLYEQPYDPSLF
-6211 AVNYPITYCSTYTGS
+6211 ATNYPITFCSTYTGG
-6226 GYVWLSGL
+6226 GYTWLSGL
-6234 FRLRNT
+6234 FRLRTT

-6257 SELIEDTPVYF
+6257 SKLIEDTPVYF
-6268 TKPGVALGTA
+6268 TEPGVALGTA

-6293 VVSATQITI
+6293 IVSATQLTI
-6302 STEWGG
+6302 SAEWGG
-6308 DSLPLTTDTESVY
+6308 EVLGLTTDTGSVY
-6321 VTQWEQTDVDRLW
+6321 VTQWEQTEVDRLW
-6334 VTVNGLR
+6334 ITVNGLR
-6341 VPSSSLRLLPANEL
+6341 VPSSSLRLLPGNEL

-6365 VVIVTSMMPSAT
+6365 VVVVTSMMPSAT

-6392 GYVYRANSN
+6392 GYVYRANSK

-6414 TVIHVDDVTKLT
+6414 TVIYVNDVTRLT
-6426 NYVAQTSTT
+6426 NYVTQSSTT
-6435 PAAVNDVYTVG
+6435 PAAVNDVYTIG
-6446 INADRTEILSIAV
+6446 INANRTEILSIAV

-6465 IAADA
+6465 VAADA
-6470 IVTGQTYKITAIG
+6470 LVAGQNYKITAIG
-6483 STDFTLIGALENE
+6483 STDFTLVGASENE
-6496 VGTIFIATG
+6496 VGIVFTATG

-6514 PYIDPVN
+6514 PYIDSVN
-6521 FTRGIVDVAPV
+6521 FTKGIVDVAPV

-6541 TAGDE
+6541 TVGDI

-6559 NGEII
+6559 NGEFI
-6564 RIYAVDTLTNTIT
+6564 RIYEVDTLTNTIT
-6577 SFVRGANGSAVQATQ
+6577 NFVRGASGSAVQPLQ
-6592 PIYSEIFSLLN
+6592 PIYSEVFSLLD
-6603 DNRMISAVYAETW
+6603 DNRMENSVYTETW
-6616 NSDIYNTVLGDP
+6616 NSEIYNTVLGDP

-6636 AVFLNADIT
+6636 AVFLNVDIT